1 MQNEALHSLM
11 KHFHFRND
19 LSFTLYNLLIA
30 LVVNYE
36 DVIII
41 FMFSR
46 QVNYMLSLSFLL
58 TTFYYSIC

>member
-36 DVIII
+36 GVI
-41 FMFSR
+41 R
-46 QVNYMLSLSFLL
+46 
-58 TTFYYSIC
+58 FYL